1 MGTIATGLQT
11 RWRDCYA
18 PSDTVELTLRQNGEE
33 KASIIVPGGGPPV
46 QAGFDA
52 PTVAPV
58 AAAASSG
65 GALAAGYYV
74 YRYVYASTQY
84 PNVKSDVTVADGEQW
99 PCSNPS
105 DPSNTLHITA
115 GSGNY
120 TSVVTVTKTTR
131 SDVDKILVYRTL
143 VQTSASLAVAQD
155 AAGTLYYVATV
166 DNDGVA
172 GTTTITDNGI
182 VDTGEA
188 IQLDNYVADTASYCL
203 FDGTRWWAAGNSTLT
218 ATVTLNGTR
227 NVTIADQQWFTGRD
241 GMIATL
247 DGITSGGFD
256 GNGSFYLKVTGS
268 TTGSLWLD
276 QLFTLPASMPSV
288 GTSTVTVTGRT
299 SVLYRSKDYNPFAWG
314 LTQTQVNADDSTTL
328 VPQSF
333 ALELGGGNVTAMSI
347 VGNGHYLVIHF
358 DNPQRTIR
366 LDLEQAESEA
376 FGGTLIQ
383 LDNNGSVTAHFSQFH
398 GMIGGRS
405 VTLGMDTY
413 NGTILACDGAGQ
425 QVISDK
431 LGNFLKSLD
440 NTNDAPRFYHGA
452 YDSATQLN
460 CFWCRLYDTDE
471 RNNIMVWVHSGGEWG
486 WMPDFDVLCS
496 ATLLD
501 STTNERLV
509 IGGTQNGFFGNLLAP
524 GIFNNWV
531 NGISWEGM
539 INGGVGA
546 RQIETLWQNA
556 YGNPTYVTQTS
567 PTTGVYRTTA
577 LNCCVGQYV
586 VVMKDTGEVVSTN
599 SYVTRIILISDSF
612 WEVTLNIPYAAYGGG
627 LLIFQHPR
635 YFGLSWMVVTDAES
649 FTGITDFWFAKCAF
663 NSLSSPTAGR
673 PIYDVSYTIRVGDS
687 DMVTTG
693 ALPWGAIY
701 PYLYLG
707 GIPMAFRSYFD
718 LATPAT
724 NKRSLEFWETVDTFS
739 VGGYPT
745 QIYTLP
751 GVRYYV
757 QFADSSSLQFPLNQ
771 DTVPGGSA
779 AALAYFNRTQVP
791 SLLLKELGF
800 EMIQISQNDLAL
812 YNYTIKVQP
821 AD

>member
-1 MGTIATGLQT
+1 LLRAERYGGTNPTPK
-11 RWRDCYA
+11 R
-18 PSDTVELTLRQNGEE
+18 
-33 KASIIVPGGGPPV
+33 

-52 PTVAPV
+52 PTVAPG

-74 YRYVYASTQY
+74 YRYVYSSTQY
-84 PNVKSDVTVADGEQW
+84 PNVKSDVSVANGQQW

-105 DPSNTLHITA
+105 GPSAYLQISA
-115 GSGNY
+115 GTGNY

-131 SDVDKILVYRTL
+131 SDVDKIIVYRTQ
-143 VQTSASLAVAQD
+143 VQTSSALAVATD
-155 AAGTLYYVATV
+155 AAGSLYYVATV

-172 GTTTITDNGI
+172 GTATITDNGLI
-182 VDTGEA
+182 DTGEA

-203 FDGTRWWAAGNSTLT
+203 FDGTRWWCAGNSTLT

-227 NVTIADQQWFTGRD
+227 NVTITDQQWFTGRD
-241 GMIATL
+241 GMIATFY
-247 DGITSGGFD
+247 GVTSGGFD
-256 GNGSFYLKVTGS
+256 GNGSFYLKVTGR

-276 QLFTLPASMPSV
+276 QAFTLPASMPSV
-288 GTSTVTVTGRT
+288 GTSTITVKGRT

-347 VGNGHYLVIHF
+347 VGHGHYLVIHF

-366 LDLEQAESEA
+366 LDLEQAESED

-398 GMIGGRS
+398 GMLEGRS

-425 QVISDK
+425 QVVSDK
-431 LGNFLKSLD
+431 FGNFLVGLD
-440 NTNDAPRFYHGA
+440 CTNDAPRFFHGA

-460 CFWCRLYDTDE
+460 CFWCRLYNTDE
-471 RNNIMVWVHSGGEWG
+471 RNNIMVWIHSSGECG

-496 ATLLD
+496 AVLLD

-524 GIFNNWV
+524 GVFNNWV
-531 NGISWEGM
+531 YAPAFDYTNNGSGYTTQRQVMLNTTGIANGIQITTISANAGTFTVPALNLAAGM
-539 INGGVGA
+539 NVA
-546 RQIETLWQNA
+546 LVT
-556 YGNPTYVTQTS
+556 TQTGGDFAFSVNRFVQSIVQTGASTWQVQLDGGYTNFGNVYAS
-567 PTTGVYRTTA
+567 PHPKYIGYTWDVFTNVYVDF
-577 LNCCVGQYV
+577 L
-586 VVMKDTGEVVSTN
+586 SIN
-599 SYVTRIILISDSF
+599 SISD
-612 WEVTLNIPYAAYGGG
+612 L
-627 LLIFQHPR
+627 
-635 YFGLSWMVVTDAES
+635 
-649 FTGITDFWFAKCAF
+649 WFAKMVF
-663 NSLSSPTAGR
+663 NSFLSGNTSL
-673 PIYDVSYTIRVGDS
+673 PIFDVTYTIRVGDS
-687 DMVTTG
+687 TMVTSG
-693 ALPWGAIY
+693 DLPWPNAENETV
-701 PYLYLG
+701 LYKG
-707 GIPMAFRSYFD
+707 GIATCFRSFFD
-718 LATPAT
+718 LGTPTT
-724 NKRSLEFWETVDTFS
+724 NKRSSELWATYDLHGDTTYA
-739 VGGYPT
+739 GT
-745 QIYTLP
+745 IRTNP

-757 QFADSSSLQFPLNQ
+757 QYAESSSLAFGLNQ
-771 DTVPGGSA
+771 DTVPGGSTS
-779 AALAYFNRTQVP
+779 ALAFFNRTQVP
-791 SLLLKELGF
+791 SILLKEFGYELIEVG
-800 EMIQISQNDLAL
+800 QNDLTI